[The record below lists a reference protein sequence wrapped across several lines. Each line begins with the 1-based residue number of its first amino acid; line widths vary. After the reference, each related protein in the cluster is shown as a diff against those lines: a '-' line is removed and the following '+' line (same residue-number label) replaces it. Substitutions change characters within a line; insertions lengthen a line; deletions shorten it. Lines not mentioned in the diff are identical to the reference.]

1 MNSIRIGRVTEEI
14 STRLLETGKQVIEQD
29 GILATRLL
37 FVLLYYIMYIYIFVE
52 WFDISQNI
60 FFALKYRLC
69 SHMNDANMINDNKL
83 EQLKGEEQVYE
94 AQDSDIASRKQL
106 DLQTPVSYKL
116 VLKVGAQVN

>member
-1 MNSIRIGRVTEEI
+1 
-14 STRLLETGKQVIEQD
+14 
-29 GILATRLL
+29 
-37 FVLLYYIMYIYIFVE
+37 MYIYIFVE

-60 FFALKYRLC
+60 FFAVKYRLC